1 MPGDAALTSLL
12 WSFVLVLARVSGVVA
27 LVPVPGWRKGP
38 DVARIVFSLALT
50 AALFPVWPAPPKVS
64 PGIGEL
70 AGWILAEC
78 FFGLLLGIGVGFVME
93 GFTLA
98 MQILGLQAGYAYAS
112 TIDPSSDAD
121 SSVLQ
126 VIAQLGTS
134 LLFFSFRLD
143 AELLR
148 SLAASFEKHPAG
160 VWMGGWDQAGSLLA
174 LGADMWKTAFRLA
187 LPVLALLVMLDVC
200 LALLGRVQAQLQL
213 LTLAFPAKM
222 LVTLVTLAALAG
234 VLPAVFRQQA
244 EGVVFLWAK

>member
-1 MPGDAALTSLL
+1 MHGNDALTTVL

-38 DVARIVFSLALT
+38 DAARIACSLGLT
-50 AALFPVWPAPPKVS
+50 AALFPVWPAPPSVS
-64 PGIGEL
+64 PGIGEF
-70 AGWILAEC
+70 AGWILSEC
-78 FFGLLLGIGVGFVME
+78 FFGLVLGVGVGFVME

-98 MQILGLQAGYAYAS
+98 MQVLGLQAGYAYAT

-126 VIAQLGTS
+126 VIAQLASS

-143 AELLR
+143 AELVR

-160 VWMGGWDQAGSLLA
+160 VWMGDWGQAKSLLA

-234 VLPAVFRQQA
+234 TLPAVFRQQT

>member
-1 MPGDAALTSLL
+1 MPGSAELTSLL
-12 WSFVLVLARVSGVVA
+12 WSFVLVLARVTGVMA
-27 LVPVPGWRKGP
+27 LVPVPGWRRGP

-50 AALFPVWPAPPKVS
+50 AALFPVWPAPPKMS
-64 PGIGEL
+64 PTAGEL
-70 AGWILAEC
+70 TGWIVSEC
-78 FFGLLLGIGVGFVME
+78 FFGLLLGVGAGFVME

-98 MQILGLQAGYAYAS
+98 MQVLGLQAGYAYAS
-112 TIDPSSDAD
+112 TVDPSSDAD

-134 LLFFSFRLD
+134 LLFFCFRLD

-160 VWMGGWDQAGSLLA
+160 VWMGDWGQAESLLA

-187 LPVLALLVMLDVC
+187 LPVLALLVMMDVC

-222 LVTLVTLAALAG
+222 LVTLVTLATLAG
-234 VLPAVFRQQA
+234 VLPAVFRQQT
-244 EGVVFLWAK
+244 EGVFFTWAK

>member
-1 MPGDAALTSLL
+1 M
-12 WSFVLVLARVSGVVA
+12 
-27 LVPVPGWRKGP
+27 
-38 DVARIVFSLALT
+38 
-50 AALFPVWPAPPKVS
+50 
-64 PGIGEL
+64 
-70 AGWILAEC
+70 
-78 FFGLLLGIGVGFVME
+78 
-93 GFTLA
+93 
-98 MQILGLQAGYAYAS
+98 AS

-160 VWMGGWDQAGSLLA
+160 VWMGGWDQAESLLA

-234 VLPAVFRQQA
+234 VLPAVFRRQA
-244 EGVVFLWAK
+244 EEVVFLWAK